1 MSFFVLPQSL
11 AAYNHPRFLTCGVI
25 ISKAVLLHV
34 DHRSI
39 LSFSVRSRDLSSCS
53 ALILFLVHSS
63 ILSMITPL
71 NLSYSLANSRGYIS
85 LLLALSLRLHVASQP
100 NSADEI
106 AGVTDFGNWLRLMGS
121 TAQPSNVVCS
131 GSSPSIHHLT
141 LINHIVQ
148 PTMHLSHNVYVDVII
163 TGAALVST
171 SFCSQNYHHDTPAG

>member
-1 MSFFVLPQSL
+1 MHSWHPDMPPSCYSTLPHWVFDCEIPLTCCSTHKQCLVIFVLPQSL
-11 AAYNHPRFLTCGVI
+11 AAYNHPRFLTYGVI

-121 TAQPSNVVCS
+121 TAQA
-131 GSSPSIHHLT
+131 T
-141 LINHIVQ
+141 
-148 PTMHLSHNVYVDVII
+148 
-163 TGAALVST
+163 
-171 SFCSQNYHHDTPAG
+171 